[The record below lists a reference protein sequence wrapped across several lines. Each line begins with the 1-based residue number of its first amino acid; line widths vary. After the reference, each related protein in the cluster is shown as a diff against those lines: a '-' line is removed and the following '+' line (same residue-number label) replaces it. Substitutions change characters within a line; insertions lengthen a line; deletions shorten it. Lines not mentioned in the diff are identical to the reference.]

1 MTRGTISAVLALCVA
16 GLLPHAH
23 AHAQAKKEPFTAE
36 RSWKIQRIGAPT
48 LSRDGRTI
56 IAPVTRF
63 AMDEDK
69 SYVDLWI
76 WNAADGSGQR
86 RFTTDAANDGAPTIS
101 PDGRYVAFISQRG
114 DDRAPQLYVMP
125 IGGGEARRLTKLA
138 TGVQSPKWF
147 GDGRRLAFVSRVF
160 ADLPLDQQGK
170 RLDERRDRKMTAMV
184 WDAGPVSAWDQYLDE
199 RQFHVFSVA
208 FEAGTDGADLPA
220 VRALTQP
227 SGLQLPRGAVQ
238 GTDGHFAIS
247 PDGKELAFVADSDPA
262 INVGNND
269 VFTVAIA
276 ADGSGG
282 KDPRNL
288 TAGNVAGDGS
298 PLYSPDGRHLSFVQ
312 QRIRGFYADKGRLML
327 RDRASGR
334 TRELFAEWDRSAGG
348 LVWARDSRRLYGA
361 IDDAGTV
368 RVYELPLDG
377 APRKVTG
384 AMSFGGLAVADDGT
398 LVGLRESFVE
408 PPTLVRLDAKSGA
421 ATKLSTINDALLAA
435 TDLGTYESVTYKGAN
450 GKDIQMW
457 VNYPPG
463 FDKSKK
469 YPFFMLIH
477 GGPHN
482 AITDGMAFRW
492 NAQVFGSWGYVT
504 AWPNFHGSSGFGQ
517 AFADSINPEWA
528 EQPYQDV
535 IKAADWFA
543 AQPWIDRDR
552 MVAGGGS
559 YGGYLTSVILGR
571 EHPFK
576 ALVAHAAVYNL
587 YSQYAADFSAES
599 PRFGGFWEKDNR
611 AALERNSPHLGAA
624 NFRTP
629 TLVVHGQT
637 DLRVPVN
644 HGLELYHTLLNR
656 GVPSRYVYY
665 PNENHWVLKPQNSV
679 FWYQQVKAWFDRHN
693 PPQRGAAAAPAGGA
707 AGRAAAE

>member
-1 MTRGTISAVLALCVA
+1 MSRGTIIAVVALCVA
-16 GLLPHAH
+16 GVLPPAY
-23 AHAQAKKEPFTAE
+23 AQAKKEPFTAE

-48 LSRDGRTI
+48 LSRDGRTV

-76 WNAADGSGQR
+76 WNADGSGQR
-86 RFTTDAANDGAPTIS
+86 RLTTDAANDGAPTIS
-101 PDGRYVAFISQRG
+101 PDGKSVAFTSQRG
-114 DDRAPQLYVMP
+114 DDKAPQLYVMP
-125 IGGGEARRLTKLA
+125 LGGGEPRRLTKLA

-147 GDGRRLAFVSRVF
+147 ADGKRLAFVSRVF
-160 ADLPLDQQGK
+160 ADLPLADQGK
-170 RLDERRDRKMTAMV
+170 RQDERKDRKMTAMV
-184 WDAGPVSAWDQYLDE
+184 WDGGPISAWDQYLDE
-199 RQFHVFSVA
+199 RQFHVFSLA
-208 FEAGTDGADLPA
+208 FDAAADGADMPA

-227 SGLQLPRGAVQ
+227 SGMQLPRGAVQ

-247 PDGKELAFVADSDPA
+247 PDGRELAFVADSDPA
-262 INVGNND
+262 INNSNND

-282 KDPRNL
+282 KDARNL
-288 TAGNVAGDGS
+288 TAGNKASDGG
-298 PLYSPDGRHLSFVQ
+298 PLYSPDGRYLGFVQ

-327 RDRASGR
+327 QDRRDGK
-334 TRELFAEWDRSAGG
+334 TRELFADWDRSAGG
-348 LVWARDSRRLYGA
+348 LVWSRDSRRLYGA

-368 RVYELPLDG
+368 RVYDLPLDG
-377 APRKVTG
+377 APRKVN
-384 AMSFGGLAVADDGT
+384 ASASFSALALSDSGT

-408 PPTLVRLDAKSGA
+408 PPTLVRIDAGSGA

-435 TDLGTYESVTYKGAN
+435 TEIGTYESVTYKGAN

-463 FDKSKK
+463 FDRTKK

-517 AFADSINPEWA
+517 AFTDSINPEWA

-559 YGGYLTSVILGR
+559 YGGYLATVILGR
-571 EHPFK
+571 DHPFK

-587 YSQYAADFSAES
+587 YGQYAADFSADA
-599 PRFGGFWEKDNR
+599 PRFGGFWEGDNR
-611 AALERNSPHLGAA
+611 AVLERNSPHLGAA
-624 NFRTP
+624 AFKTP

-644 HGLELYHTLLNR
+644 HGLELYHTLLNK

-679 FWYQQVKAWFDRHN
+679 FWYEQVKRWFDEHATPR
-693 PPQRGAAAAPAGGA
+693 R
-707 AGRAAAE
+707 

>member
-1 MTRGTISAVLALCVA
+1 MIRGTTIAVVALCIA
-16 GLLPHAH
+16 GVLPP

-76 WNAADGSGQR
+76 WNTGTAADGSGQR
-86 RFTTDAANDGAPTIS
+86 RLTTDAANEGAPTIS
-101 PDGRYVAFISQRG
+101 PDGKSVAFTSQRG
-114 DDRAPQLYVMP
+114 DDKAPQLYVMP
-125 IGGGEARRLTKLA
+125 LGGGEARRLTKLA

-147 GDGRRLAFVSRVF
+147 ADGKRLAFVSRVF
-160 ADLPLDQQGK
+160 ADLPLADQGK
-170 RLDERRDRKMTAMV
+170 RLDERKDRKMTAMV
-184 WDAGPVSAWDQYLDE
+184 WDGGPISAWDQYLDE

-208 FEAGTDGADLPA
+208 FDAAADGAEVPT
-220 VRALTQP
+220 VRALTQA
-227 SGLQLPRGAVQ
+227 SGMQLPRGAVQ
-238 GTDGHFAIS
+238 GTDGHFAVS

-262 INVGNND
+262 INNSNND

-282 KDPRNL
+282 KDARNL
-288 TAGNVAGDGS
+288 TAANKASDSG
-298 PLYSPDGRHLSFVQ
+298 PLYSPDGRYLSYVQ
-312 QRIRGFYADKGRLML
+312 QRIRGFYADKGRLTL
-327 RDRASGR
+327 QDRRDGK
-334 TRELFAEWDRSAGG
+334 TRELFADWDRSAGG
-348 LVWARDSRRLYGA
+348 LVWSRDSRRLYGA

-368 RVYELPLDG
+368 RVYDLPLDG
-377 APRKVTG
+377 APRKVTASASFSALAVSDSG
-384 AMSFGGLAVADDGT
+384 AM
-398 LVGLRESFVE
+398 VGLRESFVE
-408 PPTLVRLDAKSGA
+408 PPTLVRIDAASGA

-435 TDLGTYESVTYKGAN
+435 TEIGTYESVNYKGAN
-450 GKDIQMW
+450 GDDIQMW

-463 FDKSKK
+463 FDRTKQ

-517 AFADSINPEWA
+517 TFADSINPEWA

-543 AQPWIDRDR
+543 AQPWIDRER

-559 YGGYLTSVILGR
+559 YGGYLTTLILGR

-587 YSQYAADFSAES
+587 YGQYAADFSADA
-599 PRFGGFWEKDNR
+599 PRFGGFWEGENR
-611 AALERNSPHLGAA
+611 AVLERNSPHLGAA
-624 NFRTP
+624 AFKTP
-629 TLVVHGQT
+629 TLVVHGQS

-644 HGLELYHTLLNR
+644 HGLELYHTLLNK
-656 GVPSRYVYY
+656 GVPSRFVYY

-679 FWYQQVKAWFDRHN
+679 FWYQQVGKWFEEHN
-693 PPQRGAAAAPAGGA
+693 PSK
-707 AGRAAAE
+707 

>member
-1 MTRGTISAVLALCVA
+1 MARCVTTALIA
-16 GLLPHAH
+16 LLCAAAQMP
-23 AHAQAKKEPFTAE
+23 AHAQAKKAPFTAE
-36 RSWKIQRIGAPT
+36 RSWQIQRIGAPT
-48 LSRDGRTI
+48 LSADGRTV

-63 AMDEDK
+63 SMDEDK

-76 WNAADGSGQR
+76 WNADGSGQR
-86 RFTTDAANDGAPTIS
+86 RFTTDAANDSAPAIR
-101 PDGRYVAFISQRG
+101 PDGRYVAFTSQRG
-114 DDRAPQLYVMP
+114 DDKAPQLYVMP
-125 IGGGEARRLTKLA
+125 LGGGEARRLTKLA

-147 GDGRRLAFVSRVF
+147 ADGKRLAFVSRVF
-160 ADLPLDQQGK
+160 ADLPLEEQGK
-170 RLDERRDRKMTAMV
+170 RLDERKDRKMTAMV

-199 RQFHVFSVA
+199 REFHVFSVA
-208 FEAGTDGADLPA
+208 FAAAADDAELPT

-227 SGLQLPRGAVQ
+227 TGMQLPRAAVQ
-238 GTDGHFAIS
+238 GTDGHFAIA
-247 PDGKELAFVADSDPA
+247 PDGRELAFVADSDPA
-262 INVGNND
+262 INNSNND
-269 VFTVAIA
+269 IFTVAIA

-282 KDPRNL
+282 KQARNL
-288 TAGNVAGDGS
+288 TADNPAGDGS

-312 QRIRGFYADKGRLML
+312 QRIKGFYADKGRLMMHA
-327 RDRASGR
+327 RGSGK
-334 TRELFAEWDRSAGG
+334 TRELFADWDRTAGG
-348 LVWARDSRRLYGA
+348 LLWARDSRHLYGA

-384 AMSFGGLAVADDGT
+384 AMSFGGLAVADNGT
-398 LVGLRESFVE
+398 LVALRESFVE
-408 PPTLVRLDAKSGA
+408 PPTLVRVDPRSGA
-421 ATKLSTINDALLAA
+421 ATRLSTINDALLAS
-435 TDLGTYESVTYKGAN
+435 TDFGTYESITYKGAN

-463 FDKSKK
+463 FDRSKQ
-469 YPFFMLIH
+469 YPLFMLIH

-482 AITDGMAFRW
+482 GITDGMAFRW

-517 AFADSINPEWA
+517 AFTDSINPEWA

-535 IKAADWFA
+535 IKAAEWFA
-543 AQPWIDRDR
+543 AQPWIDGER

-559 YGGYLTSVILGR
+559 YGGYLASVILGR

-587 YSQYAADFSAES
+587 YSQYAADFSAEP
-599 PRFGGFWEKDNR
+599 PRFGGFWEGDNR
-611 AALERNSPHLGAA
+611 AVLERNSPHLGAA
-624 NFRTP
+624 AFKTP

-644 HGLELYHTLLNR
+644 HGLELYHTLLNK

-679 FWYQQVKAWFDRHN
+679 FWYQQVKKWFDEQN
-693 PPQRGAAAAPAGGA
+693 PPK
-707 AGRAAAE
+707 